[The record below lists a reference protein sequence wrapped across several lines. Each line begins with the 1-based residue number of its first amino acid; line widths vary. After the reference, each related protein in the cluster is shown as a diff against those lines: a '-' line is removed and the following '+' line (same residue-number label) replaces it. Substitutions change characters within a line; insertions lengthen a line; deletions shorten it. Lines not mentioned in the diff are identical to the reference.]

1 MIQDRAAISGTNMSH
16 TARATDDTKYGYFE
30 VRNNSD
36 VRGAFFGWG
45 NGSETVDLTLEA
57 ANLLNISG

>member
-1 MIQDRAAISGTNMSH
+1 MSH

-45 NGSETVDLTLEA
+45 NGAETVDLTLEA